1 MEIKTVKKL
10 KDNLTNEEFKILLV
24 TDINNQKH
32 SVPMDNDNTDYQEIQ
47 KWVAD
52 GNTIQEAD

>member
-1 MEIKTVKKL
+1 MNIKTVKKQAIPFQETLILTL
-10 KDNLTNEEFKILLV
+10 KDDTFFFV
-24 TDINNQKH
+24 PTINAE
-32 SVPMDNDNTDYQEIQ
+32 DNTDYQAIL

>member
-1 MEIKTVKKL
+1 MSIKKVKKL
-10 KDNLTNEEFKILLV
+10 NDLRTNELGGYEMTTNDDKV
-24 TDINNQKH
+24 W
-32 SVPMDNDNTDYQEIQ
+32 SVPLDEANADYQEIQ